1 MSNRE
6 RVKGNK
12 AKASGQASETCHEI
26 KTVEEE
32 NSHNFACILLASN
45 HINFLVQFGI
55 NQHLLNLIDYKLH
68 SSYGLVQMVNF

>member
-32 NSHNFACILLASN
+32 NSHSFACILLASN

-55 NQHLLNLIDYKLH
+55 NQHLLISHRLQVA
-68 SSYGLVQMVNF
+68 LVLWACANG

>member
-55 NQHLLNLIDYKLH
+55 NQHLLIYHRLQVA
-68 SSYGLVQMVNF
+68 LVLWACANG